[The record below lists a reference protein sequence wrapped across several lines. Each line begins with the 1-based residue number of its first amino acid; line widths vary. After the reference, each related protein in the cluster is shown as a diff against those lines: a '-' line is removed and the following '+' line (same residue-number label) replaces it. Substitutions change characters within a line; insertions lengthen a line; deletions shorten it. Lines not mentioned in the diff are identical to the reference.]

1 MAKQFYFLLVC
12 LTFTF
17 GFCQAQTIEKIHLTK
32 IIFHSSRCNGMC
44 PIIDLV
50 IDSNRNIFVTRE
62 YYKTK
67 SNIDNRYSGQ
77 FSGSLNQSN
86 YHKLIELLQN
96 CNLDTL
102 QFPDI
107 TCCDG
112 PVTTIIVYY
121 NGQRKYFK
129 SMTPPK
135 IAIDLISF
143 LKTIGN
149 DKKLIKTTET
159 RAIEE

>member
-1 MAKQFYFLLVC
+1 M
-12 LTFTF
+12 
-17 GFCQAQTIEKIHLTK
+17 TK

-50 IDSNRNIFVTRE
+50 IDSNRNIFVNRE

-67 SNIDNRYSGQ
+67 SDIDNRFSGQ
-77 FSGSLNQSN
+77 FSGSLNQNN

-112 PVTTIIVYY
+112 PVTTIIIYY

-129 SMTPPK
+129 SMTPPR
-135 IAIDLISF
+135 IALDLISF

-149 DKKLIKTTET
+149 DKKLKKTTET